1 MSLVKFTCYSHLFV
15 YFHPFFSDEGSQ
27 QSLSLVQEC
36 VVRNTK
42 AVEPWGVQ
50 RPLNHEEY
58 EGHWTMWSTKA
69 TEPWGV
75 WRPLNHVEY
84 KGRWTTQPGFIVC
97 AFYVLGIRQLC
108 TMWMIMYMFK
118 LLSPFSLACD
128 VVFYSFSCKFLQLL
142 VFDVLMV
149 VTVVLHQLNVP
160 VKLSALSLLAWSL
173 LDCQPDPC

>member
-50 RPLNHEEY
+50 RPLNH
-58 EGHWTMWSTKA
+58 
-69 TEPWGV
+69 
-75 WRPLNHVEY
+75 VEY
-84 KGRWTTQPGFIVC
+84 KGCWTTQPGFIVC